1 MKGEIKQY
9 AHMSVRYADDSVTDD
24 QSIHPTNCIVKRSL
38 VVNNNEGGGTYFFH

>member
-24 QSIHPTNCIVKRSL
+24 QSIPPINGIVKRTL
-38 VVNNNEGGGTYFFH
+38 VVNNNKGGGTYLFH